1 MKKIKR
7 LALTAPQAD
16 AVLSTQKY
24 KYLEWGRGSGK
35 SFILAF
41 FMIEMVKQMPGATFF
56 LAGNTYSQM
65 LSTTLPSTKQGLK
78 SFNILEDVDYVIGRC
93 GKNKGFAMPLQSPNM
108 WNNIIHFS
116 NGAIFVLISQDNPNA
131 GRGLN
136 TYGGIGDEAALL
148 DPTKLY
154 NQAQTT
160 NRAAGIGTAKEEIF
174 KKAPLL
180 GCEIY
185 ASSTPV
191 TKAGKWFT
199 DMEAKALLPENRD
212 RYYFCKASSLSNP
225 NNTDEWYRRVKENA
239 VSKIMYDAE
248 ILNIR
253 PKTIT
258 DGFYPNLNHKRHYY
272 TDYDNVYLEGQI
284 WVPNEKDG
292 GIKLTCKQDL
302 DRQHNE
308 PLIVSLDFGVF
319 NSCVVSQVHH
329 GLNEYRVLKSMWVKS
344 PELLSDLFV
353 KKFIPYYKDHGDKT
367 VHLYG
372 GHDGNNDQVNAAN
385 TLFEQVEAI
394 LRAHGWSV
402 YTLTRGQAARH
413 HAKYLL
419 INAILKETQ
428 RNLPNIRINKGN
440 CADLI
445 IALEHAEAKEGNNGV
460 EKEKKH
466 ERNKSML
473 QQHTTHLTDA
483 FDVPIY
489 ALYNDLFTGSNL
501 TAGESGIILLG

>member
-1 MKKIKR
+1 MRQTKR
-7 LALTAPQAD
+7 IVLTGPQGN
-16 AVLSTQKY
+16 AVLSFLKY
-24 KYLEWGRGSGK
+24 NFLEWGRGSGK

-41 FMIEMVKQMPGATFF
+41 FILQFVKQMPGATFF
-56 LAGNTYSQM
+56 IVGATYTQI
-65 LSTTLPSTKQGLK
+65 LSTTLPSTKQGLEF
-78 SFNILEDVDYVIGRC
+78 FNILEDVDYVIGRC
-93 GKNKGFAMPLQSPNM
+93 GKSKGFAMPLQAPNQ
-108 WNNIIHFS
+108 WNNVIHFS

-136 TYGGIGDEAALL
+136 TYGGLGDEAALL
-148 DPTKLY
+148 NPDKLLT
-154 NQAQTT
+154 QAQGT
-160 NRAAGIGTAKEEIF
+160 NRGTGKGTAKEEIF
-174 KKAPLL
+174 KKASML
-180 GCEIY
+180 GAEVY
-185 ASSTPV
+185 ASSTPL
-191 TKAGKWFT
+191 TKSGKWFT
-199 DMEAKALLPENRD
+199 DKEAQALLPENKAKM
-212 RYYFCKASSLSNP
+212 YFSKASSLSNP
-225 NNTDEWYRRVKENA
+225 NNNQEWYLNMKNNA
-239 VSKIMYDAE
+239 LSQTLYNAE

-253 PKTIT
+253 PTNVT
-258 DGFYPNLNHKRHYY
+258 DGFYPNLNHERHYI

-284 WVPNEKDG
+284 WMPKEKDG
-292 GIKLTCKQDL
+292 GISLTCKQDL

-319 NSCVVSQVHH
+319 NSCVVSQVHRD
-329 GLNEYRVLKSMWVKS
+329 LNEYRVLKSMWVKS

-385 TLFEQVEAI
+385 TLFEQVETI

-428 RNLPNIRINKGN
+428 RNLPRIRINKHN

-445 IALEHAEAKEGNNGV
+445 ISLEHAEAKEGNNGV

-466 ERNKSML
+466 ERNKSLL

-489 ALYNDLFTGSNL
+489 ALYNDLFTGSNF